1 MNPPDHYK
9 VLLDAAKNDLES
21 YDRGLAA
28 VLEKK
33 RIRDEKHAKFL
44 RIINKQIK
52 KWNNGKQA
60 VEERIKAI
68 QSRMVVEALQQAAQ
82 ENPKMKAPD
91 VVAEPVRTET
101 PVDPETKIVS
111 ETTGEEVVLS
121 EEEIRQLQEL
131 ASEE

>member
-9 VLLDAAKNDLES
+9 VLLDSAKADLES

-44 RIINKQIK
+44 RIINKQIR

-60 VEERIKAI
+60 VEERIKSI
-68 QSRMVVEALQQAAQ
+68 QSRMVTEALEQAAQ
-82 ENPKMKAPD
+82 ENPKMKAPE
-91 VVAEPVRTET
+91 VVIEPVKTET
-101 PVDPETKIVS
+101 PVDPETMVVS